1 MAQRDPYEVLGV
13 SRSATADEIR
23 SAYRKLARTHHPDV
37 STEADAD
44 KKFAEVQE
52 AYEVLS
58 DAEKRAAFDR
68 FGRVGTPSSGA
79 RPGYRPGGGAGGGP
93 GGWSGQQVDP
103 SQFEDIFE
111 QMFGGGGPGGQP
123 GGGFG
128 GGAAPRTAPQ
138 PGVDVTKNVSI
149 TFQTAANGGSEHL
162 ELNNGSHVD
171 LRIPAGIEEG
181 AKLRLRGH
189 GGPGSDGGAKGDF
202 IATIHIGGHPW
213 FTRQGLDLMVNVPIT
228 IAEAVSGTK
237 VRVSLLKGSVDV
249 QIPPGSSSGTR
260 LRVRGQGIHPDAG
273 DAGDLYAVVQIV
285 VPKDVPSVVRDA
297 IEPVS
302 AALPDPR
309 VDAPGVETAALDCDS
324 GADS

>member
-1 MAQRDPYEVLGV
+1 MAERDPYEVLGV

-68 FGRVGTPSSGA
+68 FGQVGTPSSGA
-79 RPGYRPGGGAGGGP
+79 RPGYRPGGTARGGP
-93 GGWSGQQVDP
+93 GARPGQQVDP

-111 QMFGGGGPGGQP
+111 QMFSGGGPGGQP

-128 GGAAPRTAPQ
+128 GGDPRAAPQ
-138 PGVDVTKNVSI
+138 PGVDITQNVSI
-149 TFQTAANGGSEHL
+149 TFQTAATGGSEHL
-162 ELNNGSHVD
+162 GLNNGSHVD
-171 LRIPAGIEEG
+171 LRIPPGIEEG

-189 GGPGSDGGAKGDF
+189 GGPGSGGGAKGDL

-228 IAEAVSGTK
+228 IAEAVCGTK
-237 VRVSLLKGSVDV
+237 VRVSLLQGSVDV
-249 QIPPGSSSGTR
+249 QIPPCSSTGTR
-260 LRVRGQGIHPDAG
+260 LRVRGQGIQPDTG
-273 DAGDLYAVVQIV
+273 VAGDLFAVVQIV
-285 VPKDVPSVVRDA
+285 VPRDVPSVVRDA

-309 VDAPGVETAALDCDS
+309 IDAPGVETANP
-324 GADS
+324 GADT

>member
-1 MAQRDPYEVLGV
+1 MAERDPYEVLGV

-68 FGRVGTPSSGA
+68 FGQVGTPSSGA
-79 RPGYRPGGGAGGGP
+79 RPGYRPGGAARGGP
-93 GGWSGQQVDP
+93 GARPGQQVDP

-111 QMFGGGGPGGQP
+111 QMFSGGGPGGQP

-128 GGAAPRTAPQ
+128 GGDPRAAPQ
-138 PGVDVTKNVSI
+138 PGVDITRNVSI
-149 TFQTAANGGSEHL
+149 TFQTAATGGSEHL
-162 ELNNGSHVD
+162 GLNSGSHVD
-171 LRIPAGIEEG
+171 LRIPPGIEEG

-189 GGPGSDGGAKGDF
+189 GGPGSGGGAKGDL

>member
-1 MAQRDPYEVLGV
+1 MF

-79 RPGYRPGGGAGGGP
+79 RHGYRPGGTAGGGP
-93 GGWSGQQVDP
+93 GGRPGQQVDP

-128 GGAAPRTAPQ
+128 GGPRAAPQ
-138 PGVDVTKNVSI
+138 PGVDITKNVSI
-149 TFQTAANGGSEHL
+149 TFQTAATGGSEHL

-189 GGPGSDGGAKGDF
+189 GGSGSGGGAKGDL

-228 IAEAVSGTK
+228 IAEAISGAK

-260 LRVRGQGIHPDAG
+260 LRIRGQGIQPDAG
-273 DAGDLYAVVQIV
+273 VAGDLFAIVQIV
-285 VPKDVPSVVRDA
+285 VPRDVPSVVRDA

-309 VDAPGVETAALDCDS
+309 IDAPGVETANSASDPE
-324 GADS
+324 ADT

>member
-1 MAQRDPYEVLGV
+1 MAERDPYEVLGV

-68 FGRVGTPSSGA
+68 FGQVGTPSSGA
-79 RPGYRPGGGAGGGP
+79 RPGYRPGGTARGGP
-93 GGWSGQQVDP
+93 GARPGQQVDP

-111 QMFGGGGPGGQP
+111 QMFSGGGPGGQP

-128 GGAAPRTAPQ
+128 GGDPRAAPQ
-138 PGVDVTKNVSI
+138 PGVDITQNVSI
-149 TFQTAANGGSEHL
+149 TFQTAATGGSEHL
-162 ELNNGSHVD
+162 GLNSGSHVD
-171 LRIPAGIEEG
+171 LRIPPGIEEG

-189 GGPGSDGGAKGDF
+189 GGPGSGGGAKGDL

-228 IAEAVSGTK
+228 IAEAVCGTK

-249 QIPPGSSSGTR
+249 QIPPCSSTGTR
-260 LRVRGQGIHPDAG
+260 LRVRGQGIQPDTG
-273 DAGDLYAVVQIV
+273 VAGDLFAVVQIV
-285 VPKDVPSVVRDA
+285 VPRDVPSVVRDA

-309 VDAPGVETAALDCDS
+309 IDAPGVETANP
-324 GADS
+324 GADT